1 VSSTGLSKAEIR
13 VLIEGD
19 SEAGA
24 SPLVQKMLLGRV
36 EVPKVL
42 SGCTGVRGIP
52 VLHVAL
58 RPRMEPARLELSV
71 VRVPWV

>member
-1 VSSTGLSKAEIR
+1 MR

-24 SPLVQKMLLGRV
+24 FPLVQKMFLGRA
-36 EVPKVL
+36 EVLKVL
-42 SGCTGVRGIP
+42 RGCTGVQGSP

-58 RPRMEPARLELSV
+58 RPGMEPACLELLV
-71 VRVPWV
+71 VQVPWVWDIMIRWCL

>member
-1 VSSTGLSKAEIR
+1 VSLTGLSKVEMQ

-19 SEAGA
+19 SEVGA
-24 SPLVQKMLLGRV
+24 LPLVQKMLLGQA

-42 SGCTGVRGIP
+42 RGCTGVQGSP

-58 RPRMEPARLELSV
+58 RPGMEPAHLELSV
-71 VRVPWV
+71 V